1 LMRDRSPA
9 VGKAKVNN
17 GPIGTATAVPI
28 A

>member
-1 LMRDRSPA
+1 MRDRSPA